1 MAIKQKLP
9 FLPNKEAPCFL
20 IGNKQNETLDS
31 IFKNYFIKEAV
42 TEIDKNAQSENSV
55 VLQD

>member
-31 IFKNYFIKEAV
+31 IFKNYFIKESV
-42 TEIDKNAQSENSV
+42 TESDKNA
-55 VLQD
+55 